1 MSTIYQKMVTH
12 SQFFLHASP
21 PDPTVSRI
29 LKRRLKVVQLS
40 DACISHHTWP
50 KKALPYHA
58 PFRLFKLFYNSNLHH
73 SSCEGTKTQEMLTK
87 GPACNSP
94 QDRLFA
100 AATAD
105 SHRCPGNTPTW
116 WMHLCFTSFAII
128 LICALRSQ
136 QLYLNC
142 RNPTML
148 HFQWESREIHIR
160 FQLSERDSC
169 LGMNFAVCTE
179 SRQATAVHGMTTSVQ
194 RTVQKTITSW
204 AEVKTHQ
211 NPFEAATARSHCVR
225 LCL

>member
-1 MSTIYQKMVTH
+1 MMMVSLEDHSVESTWLITLVDESAKWAIP
-12 SQFFLHASP
+12 FLIGLQAKEN
-21 PDPTVSRI
+21 T
-29 LKRRLKVVQLS
+29 
-40 DACISHHTWP
+40 
-50 KKALPYHA
+50 
-58 PFRLFKLFYNSNLHH
+58 N
-73 SSCEGTKTQEMLTK
+73 
-87 GPACNSP
+87 CNSP
-94 QDRLFA
+94 QFRLFA

-148 HFQWESREIHIR
+148 HFQWESREIRIQ

-194 RTVQKTITSW
+194 RTAQKTITS
-204 AEVKTHQ
+204 
-211 NPFEAATARSHCVR
+211 
-225 LCL
+225 